1 MIVRSQKQPMP
12 SRRILVVE
20 DDPDLRRFLVDA
32 LGDEGYDI
40 HGAASGAEAL
50 TLLHGWTPDL
60 ILLDISMPE
69 MDGREFRASQL
80 RLPFPASRTPVVLV
94 TGVHDY
100 TGLVEE
106 LHAAA
111 ILRKPFD
118 LDALF
123 RMVEEVPSA
132 DHRPEDA

>member
-1 MIVRSQKQPMP
+1 MP

-32 LGDEGYDI
+32 LGDEGHDI
-40 HGAASGAEAL
+40 HQAASGAEAL
-50 TLLHGWTPDL
+50 ALLRGSTPDL

-69 MDGREFRASQL
+69 MDGREFREAQR
-80 RLPFPASRTPVVLV
+80 RLPLPASRTPVVLV

-123 RMVEEVPSA
+123 RTVEEVPAA
-132 DHRPEDA
+132 DFRSEDQ

>member
-1 MIVRSQKQPMP
+1 MSVRSQKRPMP

-32 LGDEGYDI
+32 LGDEGHDI
-40 HGAASGAEAL
+40 HQAASGAEAL
-50 TLLHGWTPDL
+50 ALLRGSTPDL

-69 MDGREFRASQL
+69 MDGREFREAQR
-80 RLPFPASRTPVVLV
+80 RLPLPASRTPVVLV

-123 RMVEEVPSA
+123 RTVEEVPAA
-132 DHRPEDA
+132 DFRSEDQ